1 MNHFDPKTQPQPR
14 VDPTLAADRSG
25 TTDAHSRR
33 EGDADGVALAVMQ
46 NLAQKIDDKGD
57 RIDALEAENADLR
70 ERNEE
75 LETRLERVE
84 AELGINTTAD
94 RQGVADD

>member
-1 MNHFDPKTQPQPR
+1 LPGRAPR
-14 VDPTLAADRSG
+14 ILGVYGRHDGDSDFDPTLAADRSG

-57 RIDALEAENADLR
+57 RIDAIEAA
-70 ERNEE
+70 
-75 LETRLERVE
+75 
-84 AELGINTTAD
+84 LGINAAAD
-94 RQGVADD
+94 QREVTDA